1 MKENYLQNYLTEI
14 LKDDVNNVD
23 RLEQNWI
30 FNISNAAYIS

>member
-1 MKENYLQNYLTEI
+1 MKENYLPLLTEI

-30 FNISNAAYIS
+30 FNISNVAYIS